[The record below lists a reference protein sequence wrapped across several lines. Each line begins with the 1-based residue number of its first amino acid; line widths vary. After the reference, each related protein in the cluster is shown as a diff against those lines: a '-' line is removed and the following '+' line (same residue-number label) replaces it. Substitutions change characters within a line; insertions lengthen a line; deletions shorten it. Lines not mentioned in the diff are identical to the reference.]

1 MSKGVLVSVLASCMF
16 GVLYFLPTLLVPLT
30 GQELFGWRLAIAAP
44 LVTVVLRATGQ
55 WPHVP
60 AFLRQVRERP
70 ALALTLVLSSAI
82 LGVQQWLFT
91 WAPTHGHG
99 LNVALG
105 FFLMPLAMVVVG
117 VAAFGERLSRWRLA
131 AVLCAL
137 LGVINEVLRVGTLSW
152 STLLP
157 ALGFPAYFSLRR
169 LARTDHVAG
178 TWVELILMFP
188 PAVWFALT
196 GPNLGLIPSL
206 AGPVLLLGLLGGS
219 ALLLYLLASQL
230 LPFNLFGL
238 LSYFEP
244 VLLVLVSLAFLG
256 ERIEPREWLTY
267 VPIWL
272 AVGLLIVEG
281 AVLVRRMRGLKL
293 G

>member
-1 MSKGVLVSVLASCMF
+1 
-16 GVLYFLPTLLVPLT
+16 
-30 GQELFGWRLAIAAP
+30 
-44 LVTVVLRATGQ
+44 
-55 WPHVP
+55 
-60 AFLRQVRERP
+60 
-70 ALALTLVLSSAI
+70 
-82 LGVQQWLFT
+82 
-91 WAPTHGHG
+91 
-99 LNVALG
+99 
-105 FFLMPLAMVVVG
+105 
-117 VAAFGERLSRWRLA
+117 
-131 AVLCAL
+131 
-137 LGVINEVLRVGTLSW
+137 
-152 STLLP
+152 
-157 ALGFPAYFSLRR
+157 
-169 LARTDHVAG
+169 
-178 TWVELILMFP
+178 MFP